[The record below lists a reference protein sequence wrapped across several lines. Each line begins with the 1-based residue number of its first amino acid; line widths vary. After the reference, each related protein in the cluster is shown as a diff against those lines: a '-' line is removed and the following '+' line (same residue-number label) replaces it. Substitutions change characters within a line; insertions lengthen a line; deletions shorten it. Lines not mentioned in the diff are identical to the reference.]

1 MSIERKKTARFINV
15 IVLFAIFLSGCA
27 APELTEEAPLAT
39 GADTTIGSLVEV
51 ISVETV
57 HLDGYGIVGGLR
69 GTGSSECPPQIRQYL
84 EGYILKELP
93 ERTINIKRFIDS
105 HDTAVVLVEGSILGT
120 ISKGQYFDVRVSALP
135 GTQTTSLEGGW
146 LYGAEL
152 KEARTFGM
160 KTKVLANASGPVYI
174 DKIDG
179 VDADI
184 KAGYILAGGT
194 STSDYRTNLVL
205 RRPDYKMAS
214 NIRNRLNERFGSG
227 IAKAISASKVGFDVP
242 WKYKK
247 QRERFFSIIRAM
259 YLYHAPQAT
268 RERITA
274 AVTRLVDSSD
284 KAGAEI
290 MLEAIGNET
299 FSQLGP
305 VLNSA
310 DEDVRLRAARCM
322 LNLGSDRG
330 LDVLREI
337 AMNTNSPYRV
347 EALEAITRSARR
359 NDAAA
364 ISRILLR
371 DKDFDI
377 RLAAYEQLRKLDDI
391 AIRQRLV
398 GGSFYLEQVTQTP
411 QKAVYVSRSGQSRV
425 ALFGGPI
432 KCNENIFIQ
441 SADGKITLNA
451 SPGDEYVSMMRKNP
465 KRPNVVVTL
474 KSSFELSDIVRTLSE
489 EPDNK
494 EHPGLA
500 VSYADTIAILKQM
513 HDKGAVNAEFHVGAL
528 PKMGLN
534 IKK

>member
-1 MSIERKKTARFINV
+1 MSIDHKKTARFIKG
-15 IVLFAIFLSGCA
+15 IVLFAILLSGCSE
-27 APELTEEAPLAT
+27 PDLTEEAPSAT
-39 GADTTIGSLVEV
+39 GADTTIGSLAELV
-51 ISVETV
+51 SVETV
-57 HLDGYGIVGGLR
+57 HLEGYGIVGGLR
-69 GTGSSECPPQIRQYL
+69 NTGSSECLPRIRKYL

-93 ERTINIKRFIDS
+93 EHTINIPKFIDS
-105 HDTAVVLVEGSILGT
+105 HDTAVVLVEGSIPGT
-120 ISKGQYFDVRVSALP
+120 ISKGQYFDVRVSALT
-135 GTQTTSLEGGW
+135 GTQTTSLEEGW

-174 DKIDG
+174 DKIEG
-179 VDADI
+179 VGADK
-184 KAGYILAGGT
+184 KAGYVLAGGT
-194 STSDYRTNLVL
+194 SVSDYKTNLVL
-205 RRPDYKMAS
+205 RRPDYEMAS

-227 IAKAISASKVGFDVP
+227 IAKAISPSKVEFEVP

-247 QRERFFSIIRAM
+247 QKERFFSIIKAM

-268 RERITA
+268 QERIAA
-274 AVTRLVDSSD
+274 AVNRLVDSND

-290 MLEAIGNET
+290 MLEAIGNQT
-299 FSQLGP
+299 FDRLIP
-305 VLNSA
+305 LLNSS
-310 DEDVRLRAARCM
+310 DEEVRLRAARCM

-337 AMNTNSPYRV
+337 AMDTSSPHRV
-347 EALEAITRSARR
+347 EALDAISRSARR
-359 NDAAA
+359 NDSAA

-398 GGSFYLEQVTQTP
+398 GGSFYLERVSQTL
-411 QKAVYVSRSGQSRV
+411 QKVIFVSRSGQSRV

-432 KCNENIFIQ
+432 KCSKNVFIQ

-451 SPGDEYVSMMRKNP
+451 SAGDEFVSVMRENP
-465 KRPNVVVTL
+465 KHPNVIVTS
-474 KSSFELSDIVRTLSE
+474 KSSFELGDIIRTLCE

-500 VSYADTIAILKQM
+500 VSYADMIAILKQM
-513 HDKGAVNAEFHVGAL
+513 HDKGAVNAEFHVGPL
-528 PKMGLN
+528 PKLGLN